1 MNRHIK
7 GAMKPMK
14 PVDIDNVED
23 PSKEDL
29 SFFFLTESFGMKGVV
44 TMHQKLRQLIHGS
57 VSGTVCLWLFTRRK
71 AFNAKKDAVWY

>member
-23 PSKEDL
+23 PSEEDP
-29 SFFFLTESFGMKGVV
+29 SFFFFPESFRMKRVV
-44 TMHQKLRQLIHGS
+44 TTHQKLRQLIHRS
-57 VSGTVCLWLFTRRK
+57 VSGTVGLWLFIRRK